1 MAPRRSQRRAP
12 VEEEEEEDR
21 SMDVDQEDEQGH
33 GTGGGIDDI
42 SRRANQ
48 LVRLALFYEQ
58 KRMVLRRD
66 EITKKVMAGS
76 KSFAP
81 VLKSAQDIL
90 SNTFGF
96 ELVEL
101 KNRNAEEVTEEL
113 DEARKATGVKKKGSS
128 GAKSYIVRSKLDAA
142 IIEAAHETDEAI
154 LEAEAEDAAP
164 DDDDGAVDEDD
175 TLPQYGSIIAP
186 NEPGAAGVLSVILA
200 LVLVSGRCIG
210 DAELRSYLTKL
221 RLSNVAF
228 TSRSTT
234 RSVPLDTYLQ
244 TLLRQG
250 YLDRQSLADASKKG
264 GTKGGKSKRV
274 RADEDGGGVKYE
286 WRWGSRAH
294 TEIGE
299 EGIGE
304 FVAEFMVGPVND
316 EEGEGGG
323 RRQKEREKKVHKMV
337 QGIGRAAGGG
347 LAEFK

>member
-1 MAPRRSQRRAP
+1 M
-12 VEEEEEEDR
+12 
-21 SMDVDQEDEQGH
+21 
-33 GTGGGIDDI
+33 
-42 SRRANQ
+42 
-48 LVRLALFYEQ
+48 
-58 KRMVLRRD
+58 
-66 EITKKVMAGS
+66 
-76 KSFAP
+76 
-81 VLKSAQDIL
+81 
-90 SNTFGF
+90 
-96 ELVEL
+96 
-101 KNRNAEEVTEEL
+101 
-113 DEARKATGVKKKGSS
+113 
-128 GAKSYIVRSKLDAA
+128 RSKLNTA

-164 DDDDGAVDEDD
+164 DDDDVTVDEDD
-175 TLPQYGSIIAP
+175 TIPQYGSIIAP
-186 NEPGAAGVLSVILA
+186 HEPGAAGALSVILA

-221 RLSNVAF
+221 RLSNIAF

-250 YLDRQSLADASKKG
+250 YLDRMSLADASKKG
-264 GTKGGKSKRV
+264 GAKAGKSKRV
-274 RADEDGGGVKYE
+274 RADDGEGAVKYE

-299 EGIGE
+299 EGIAE
-304 FVAEFMVGPVND
+304 FVAEFMIGPLD

-323 RRQKEREKKVHKMV
+323 RRQKEREKKVEKMV